1 MVKVGILGTGFG
13 RHHAEL
19 YTKTNGFEVIL
30 IYGRDENK
38 LREINETLNIRTTT
52 DIYEIINN
60 EQIDLVDICLPTT
73 LHAEWAIEALK
84 HRKHVFCETPL
95 SYQIEEAENI
105 LNISEEYQRNV
116 FVDLFFKFST
126 PHHIAINKIKNLELG
141 EVKSFRSYN
150 KTASIWGN
158 LGLQKNVSD
167 FHIHNFDFLIEI
179 LGMPE
184 NVVSNGIDLGDKSV
198 AITTLNYENKFAVV
212 ESYTNLPMNSP
223 FCVGFE
229 IICEKGSIKFDAEYG
244 INTTEKFVIYHGDG
258 DIEVLNPKMKD
269 DYEQVIHHIKYCL
282 EHDKKSEFLD
292 ITCAIQVMKIQDA
305 ILKSLDAKKPIH
317 INTEK

>member
-19 YTKTNGFEVIL
+19 YKKTTGFEVVL

-52 DIYEIINN
+52 DIYEIIQND
-60 EQIDLVDICLPTT
+60 EIDLVDICLPTT
-73 LHAEWAIEALK
+73 LHAKWAIEALK

-95 SYQIEEAENI
+95 SYQLDEAEHI
-105 LNISEEYQRNV
+105 LSTSVEYQKNV

-126 PHHIAINKIKNLELG
+126 PHQVAINKIKSLELG
-141 EVKSFRSYN
+141 EVRSFHSYN
-150 KTASIWGN
+150 KTAPIWGN

-184 NVVSNGIDLGDKSV
+184 LVLSNGIDLGDKSV
-198 AITTLNYENKFAVV
+198 AITTLNYENKFAVI
-212 ESYTNLPMNSP
+212 ESYTNLPNHSP

-229 IICEKGSIKFDAEYG
+229 IICEKGSIHFEAEYG
-244 INTTEKFVIYHGDG
+244 INTTEEFVIYHNDG
-258 DIEVLNPKMKD
+258 SKEVLNPQMMD
-269 DYEQVIHHIKYCL
+269 DYEQVIHHIKDCL

-292 ITCAIQVMKIQDA
+292 ITSAIQVMKIQDA
-305 ILKSLDAKKPIH
+305 VFKSLESKKPIH
-317 INTEK
+317 INTD